1 MTENKNNN
9 YRYTLKTPVHVGSGE
24 KLGKTDFVSGN
35 NQCIVID
42 IDSLLD
48 KIKDN
53 KSAINEFSDG
63 DIRIDPFLRK
73 YKIKPADVR
82 KYSIHNPDK
91 INPFN
96 IQEIIKTGMG
106 KPFIPGSSIKGA
118 IRTVLL
124 WRLVSAADE
133 KTVSDLID
141 GIVKSGIKK
150 EQADSDIDKHFLGR
164 DPNHDFLRGLH
175 AGDVEFEISDL
186 NLIESK
192 VLNLTGEKNFGWKKM
207 GKNGFTSPNP
217 NNATSIFS
225 EAVKIGSS
233 SSGRIKIDEF
243 LLNEPACRQAL
254 KFSDE
259 KKSLL
264 LSLPEQCNEFAKDF
278 INSEIKFY
286 KSCKMEGM
294 VNFYAEPLNEI
305 PEDNNAFLLHLG
317 WGSGWHGMTGSWIDE
332 KKIGDIKKRFRL
344 GKSGFPIFPKTR
356 KIVFGNG
363 SPVSPFGWIKIEK
376 VQSETKSKPEPVIQ
390 NEFITNFEEF
400 RLRPSPE
407 NFKKFVEKIK
417 LEELNKLKE
426 LSFKKMKG
434 LINIGFITPLV
445 ECECT
450 DEVKN
455 IIAAKL
461 LEVIKMRKNW
471 NSQKVKK
478 YHQLESMASEN
489 K

>member
-1 MTENKNNN
+1 MMENKNNN

-24 KLGKTDFVSGN
+24 KLGKTDFVSDKN
-35 NQCIVID
+35 RCIVID

-63 DIRIDPFLRK
+63 DIRIDAFLREH
-73 YKIKPADVR
+73 KIKPADVR
-82 KYSIHNPDK
+82 KYPIHNPDK
-91 INPFN
+91 INPYN
-96 IQEIIKTGMG
+96 IHEIIKTGMG

-118 IRTVLL
+118 MRTVLL
-124 WRLVSAADE
+124 WHLVSAADE

-150 EQADSDIDKHFLGR
+150 ERADSDIDKYFFGS

-186 NLIESK
+186 NLVESK
-192 VLNLTGEKNFGWKKM
+192 VLNLTDEKSFGWKKM
-207 GKNGFTSPNP
+207 GGKNFTNP
-217 NNATSIFS
+217 KKATSIFS

-233 SSGRIKIDEF
+233 SNGRIKIDAF
-243 LLNEPACRQAL
+243 LFNEPVSWQEL

-259 KKSLL
+259 KKNLL
-264 LSLPEQCNEFAKDF
+264 LSLPEQCNEFAKNF
-278 INSEIKFY
+278 INSEIEFY
-286 KSCKMEGM
+286 KSCKMEDM
-294 VNFYAEPLNEI
+294 VKFYSELLNEI

-317 WGSGWHGMTGSWIDE
+317 WGSGWHGRTGNWIDE
-332 KKIGDIKKRFRL
+332 KKIGDVKKRFRL

-363 SPVSPFGWIKIEK
+363 SPLSPLGWIKIEK
-376 VQSETKSKPEPVIQ
+376 VQSETKLKPEPVIQ
-390 NEFITNFEEF
+390 SKIIANFEEF
-400 RLRPSPE
+400 RLSSSPE

-417 LEELNKLKE
+417 LEELNELKE

-445 ECECT
+445 ECECP

-455 IIAAKL
+455 IIAVKL
-461 LEVIKMRKNW
+461 LEIIKVRKKW
-471 NSQKVKK
+471 SSQKIEK

-489 K
+489 Q